1 MAPHWLAL
9 VALAFGLVGAG
20 PGAVQDDP
28 HQALVDRAQATV
40 ERFAKDPAMAPL
52 KPALR
57 KGHAALVV
65 PELIKGGI
73 FVGAAGGS
81 GVVLFRGRTWSNPAF
96 YQLGGLNL
104 GFQLGGEV
112 SEMILVLMTERAIDV
127 IMATE
132 ATLGTDLSFAI
143 GASNREQL
151 APPDPDADVLVFEL
165 AKGVYAG
172 HVLDGAAIRPRPDWN
187 RTYYGRP
194 ASTRDILVRRVVA
207 STKADALKAA
217 LTAALR

>member
-1 MAPHWLAL
+1 MAARWLAPLAL
-9 VALAFGLVGAG
+9 VSALVGAA
-20 PGAVQDDP
+20 PVAAQDDP
-28 HQALVDRAQATV
+28 HQALVDRARATV

-57 KGHAALVV
+57 KGRAAFVV
-65 PELIKGGI
+65 PELIKGGV
-73 FVGAAGGS
+73 FLGAAGGS
-81 GVVLFRGRTWSNPAF
+81 GVVSFRGRTWSDPAF

-127 IMATE
+127 IMATD
-132 ATLGTDLSFAI
+132 ATLGADLSFAI
-143 GASNREQL
+143 GASNREQA

-172 HVLDGAAIRPRPDWN
+172 HVLEGAAIRPRPDWN

-194 ASTRDILVRRVVA
+194 ASTRDILVRRIA
-207 STKADALKAA
+207 TTTKADALKAA
-217 LTAALR
+217 LTSALR